1 MTPTNATFRV
11 RRSNAPQFGVQ
22 RSNVYDALCKTLSN
36 HAGLVPWTDFT
47 LTDWE
52 SLPAIAQAEGVAPL
66 MYWKLRDYGWPAG
79 TPDAAHTSLAQAY
92 YSTVA
97 RNMLLCRELGR
108 VLDVLGG
115 IGIPAIVLKGA
126 ALAATLYPNIGLRP
140 MGDLDLLVPR
150 SRMEKAVQAARS
162 FGYRE
167 IHPELVPGITRVIG
181 YHVYLQGGLQAH
193 VAVELHWSLMG
204 GDNDWRSPP
213 MEWFWEQTELISSD
227 VGGEQGGIEGSHTLT
242 PTAHLLYLT
251 AHLMLHHGESQA
263 QLLWFYDIH
272 LLINRWGERL
282 NWDELL
288 ARSEE
293 FRWVAALYA
302 ALQGARL
309 RFGTALPPGILD
321 ILADVRDPR
330 SRRFVELN
338 ADSSQTSAA
347 RTWNKLMA
355 LSWPARLRLALA
367 LVFPSPAHLRW
378 RYSARSGLW
387 PLYYPRRWTELIGDA
402 FAILLQRLCGVR
414 VTNRTARAGK

>member
-1 MTPTNATFRV
+1 MRPA
-11 RRSNAPQFGVQ
+11 
-22 RSNVYDALCKTLSN
+22 D
-36 HAGLVPWTDFT
+36 LVPWTDFT
-47 LTDWE
+47 STDWKQ
-52 SLPAIAQAEGVAPL
+52 LPAIAQAEGVAPL
-66 MYWKLRDYGWPAG
+66 MYWKLKEHGWPASM
-79 TPDAAHTSLAQAY
+79 PDATRTTLAQAY
-92 YSTVA
+92 YGTVA
-97 RNMLLCRELGR
+97 RNMLLYRELER
-108 VLDVLGG
+108 VLAVLGEG
-115 IGIPAIVLKGA
+115 EIPVIVLKGA

-150 SRMEKAVQAARS
+150 SLMEKAVQTARS

-167 IHPELVPGITRVIG
+167 IYPELVPGINRVIG
-181 YHVYLQGGLQAH
+181 YHVHLKGGLQAP
-193 VAVELHWSLMG
+193 ACVELHWSLMG

-213 MEWFWEQTELISSD
+213 MEWFWKQAELISSS
-227 VGGEQGGIEGSHTLT
+227 VGGEQGSIEGSRTLT
-242 PTAHLLYLT
+242 PTAHLLYLA

-263 QLLWFYDIH
+263 RLLWFYDIH

-288 ARSEE
+288 ARSKD
-293 FRWVAALYA
+293 FRWAAALHA
-302 ALQGARL
+302 ALRGAQL
-309 RFGTALPPGILD
+309 RFHTAVSPGVLD
-321 ILADVRDPR
+321 ALTDVRDTR
-330 SRRFVELN
+330 SQRFVELN
-338 ADSSQTSAA
+338 ANPSQTSAA

-355 LSWPARLRLALA
+355 LNWQARLRLALA